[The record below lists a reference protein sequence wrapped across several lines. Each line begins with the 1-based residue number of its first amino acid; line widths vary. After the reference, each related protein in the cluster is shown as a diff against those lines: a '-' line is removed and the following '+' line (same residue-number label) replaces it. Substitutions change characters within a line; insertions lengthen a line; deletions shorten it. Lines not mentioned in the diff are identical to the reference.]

1 MNQSAL
7 AKGLAKH
14 YHCKSIHAELVNSF
28 LVNDVISIHDAL
40 ADVNLNQENT
50 LLPMNVAA
58 PARSPAQQINIV
70 RS

>member
-1 MNQSAL
+1 MNQSPL
-7 AKGLAKH
+7 TKKLAKH
-14 YHCKSIHAELVNSF
+14 YHCKNIHAELVNSF
-28 LVNDVISIHDAL
+28 LVNDVISVHDAL